1 MFQLPPIRPA
11 GLGITVS
18 IKFRSFTPDPT
29 LRFQKFLRPSEK
41 LLSMTIDRPGET
53 WLQKEITPVC
63 ISSIIFIVVIT
74 ISSVT
79 IVNIINVVMN
89 ENSKF
94 DVQGKMQI
102 SMSFFSTSFQ

>member
-1 MFQLPPIRPA
+1 
-11 GLGITVS
+11 
-18 IKFRSFTPDPT
+18 
-29 LRFQKFLRPSEK
+29 
-41 LLSMTIDRPGET
+41 MTIDRPGET

-89 ENSKF
+89 ENSQF